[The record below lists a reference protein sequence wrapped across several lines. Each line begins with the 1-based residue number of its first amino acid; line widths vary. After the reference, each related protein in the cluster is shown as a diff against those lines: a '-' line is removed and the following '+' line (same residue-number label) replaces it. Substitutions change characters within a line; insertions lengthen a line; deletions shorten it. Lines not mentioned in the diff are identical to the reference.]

1 MNREMPLYAL
11 QKGSVFMSEKT
22 SGMLAHPNTSA
33 ASTDGLRKARA
44 AYEACFC
51 HIFLPHKFKPLISI
65 RAVGSISCVNART
78 HLPAPCPDTFL
89 VILLYPFRDTCS
101 SQNQRTGSQNFH
113 CLDYLKQTLENNN
126 LNQFFYLKSSGL
138 VIIPLWML

>member
-1 MNREMPLYAL
+1 MNREMPLCAL

-33 ASTDGLRKARA
+33 ASADGLRKARA

-65 RAVGSISCVNART
+65 RATGSISCVNTRT
-78 HLPAPCPDTFL
+78 HLPAPCPYIFSYSFISL
-89 VILLYPFRDTCS
+89 
-101 SQNQRTGSQNFH
+101 QRYMLITES
-113 CLDYLKQTLENNN
+113 ENWQSEFP
-126 LNQFFYLKSSGL
+126 LSGL
-138 VIIPLWML
+138 FKANVRK